1 MDPEEQELLNDYR
14 YRNYSSVIEKA
25 LRNFE
30 SSSEWADLISSLGK
44 LNKKEDDTVVP
55 EHSDD
60 HCDPQVEDIW
70 ARSGC
75 ARLCCCLA
83 RAPSWDT

>member
-1 MDPEEQELLNDYR
+1 MCSDEEKGVR
-14 YRNYSSVIEKA
+14 S
-25 LRNFE
+25 
-30 SSSEWADLISSLGK
+30 GK
-44 LNKKEDDTVVP
+44 TKTGWTQVGLTLCPVDETIVFSHPAQKEDDTVVP

-60 HCDPQVEDIW
+60 HCDLQVEDIW
-70 ARSGC
+70 AQSGC